1 MALPFRLGRTA
12 AAVRR
17 RLRRRPQLRPA
28 VRVRQL
34 RAFALR
40 QHLVQPR
47 QRARSAGPVAAHDA
61 EPGRVRPC
69 RRPQHGHPRDTLA
82 RLARPHGVRRRPAS
96 GPTGGGVSG
105 HFNLLDYATRVA
117 VRSRGW
123 LSNLPHDR
131 CDELL
136 REAQALRLLAG
147 QRLFASGERAEGVW
161 LCATGYVRLSRAS
174 GGRRRTL
181 AYASEGDVVGA
192 PGFFLGTQECDAD
205 VHADATLLFL
215 GRAQLQRRLTEW
227 PALSQAMLTVLAQ
240 QVRGLGEEVCDARYL
255 PLDALMAKR
264 LAELWLQHGQTIR
277 PGAPANRIKLAMAQ
291 AELGELI
298 GYSRQHV
305 NASLKRLERQ
315 GLIAVTACGIV
326 VHD

>member
-1 MALPFRLGRTA
+1 M
-12 AAVRR
+12 
-17 RLRRRPQLRPA
+17 
-28 VRVRQL
+28 
-34 RAFALR
+34 
-40 QHLVQPR
+40 
-47 QRARSAGPVAAHDA
+47 
-61 EPGRVRPC
+61 
-69 RRPQHGHPRDTLA
+69 
-82 RLARPHGVRRRPAS
+82 
-96 GPTGGGVSG
+96 SG

-136 REAQALRLLAG
+136 REAQALRLVAG

-240 QVRGLGEEVCDARYL
+240 QVRGLGEDVCDARYL
-255 PLDALMAKR
+255 PLDTLMAKR

-277 PGAPANRIKLAMAQ
+277 PGGPANRIKLAMAQ

-326 VHD
+326 VHDPVGLRAAFSAPGAAARVVSDPLENGRDALPATDAHRDECVLAADAVQFVDGLDGDERTGRADGMTERNA